1 MVVIELASLMEGAWS
16 CYRGV
21 HFNRRRMVILQ
32 KHHFIRGR
40 MVIQRWFYGGRMVI
54 LQRCSL

>member
-1 MVVIELASLMEGAWS
+1 MEGAWS

-32 KHHFIRGR
+32 KRHFIGGR
-40 MVIQRWFYGGRMVI
+40 MVIQRWFYGGKWSFYRGAHFNGGRVVM
-54 LQRCSL
+54 